1 MRFQGVNQSKIL
13 LLLVLFALAG
23 SGVIFSQD
31 FFALASQGEECSPKA
46 TQPLYRVDEVEWE
59 GHDNQGFLTVKGT
72 ARTGGWT
79 GICLYEDS
87 SDSDSRIFQLRG
99 VPPEGM
105 ATQALT
111 SVSTTKEI
119 NLSELS
125 TAEITVKAETNCQ
138 KIHSK

>member
-1 MRFQGVNQSKIL
+1 MTFHWVNQSKIF

-31 FFALASQGEECSPKA
+31 FFAIASQGEECSPEA
-46 TQPLYRVDEVEWE
+46 TELLYQVDEVAWE
-59 GHDNQGFLTVKGT
+59 NHDNQQVLTVKGT

-79 GICLYEDS
+79 GICLYEKS

-111 SVSTTKEI
+111 PVSTKKEI
-119 NLSELS
+119 KLSDGL
-125 TAEITVKAETNCQ
+125 TDEILVKAETNCK
-138 KIHSK
+138 KINSK

>member
-1 MRFQGVNQSKIL
+1 MRFKWVNQSKIVL
-13 LLLVLFALAG
+13 LLFLFILTG

-31 FFALASQGEECSPKA
+31 FFAVASQGEDCSPKA
-46 TQPLYRVDEVEWE
+46 TEPLYRVDEVEWQSHE
-59 GHDNQGFLTVKGT
+59 NQGFLNVKGT

-87 SDSDSRIFQLRG
+87 SDSDTQVFQLRG
-99 VPPEGM
+99 VPPQGM

-111 SVSTTKEI
+111 PVSTKKEI

-125 TAEITVKAETNCQ
+125 TDELIVKAETNCQ